1 MGVGFGKHGVSL
13 SLELSYIAPVTGFRQ
28 MTVTHSAP
36 FGVPARR
43 GYVGQM
49 TRRRI
54 PTEIKKLTGNRSKKP
69 LNQAEPK
76 PTLAAAPPPP
86 PDYLD
91 EVGGAEWNRLAR
103 PLWLNALLG
112 AEDVVVFSAY
122 CEAFSDW
129 MRYNGMIEEQARRE
143 RKLATAKLAVDAT
156 ETRMESDFGG
166 MIVAT
171 TNGNWI
177 QNPLVNLRNVA
188 RRECIKFGMELGLT
202 PCSRSKINVPRGSNL
217 PGADAA
223 RATVSGAD
231 FLNRGPRDNVVPLK
245 A

>member
-1 MGVGFGKHGVSL
+1 MPRPRL
-13 SLELSYIAPVTGFRQ
+13 
-28 MTVTHSAP
+28 
-36 FGVPARR
+36 
-43 GYVGQM
+43 
-49 TRRRI
+49 

-69 LNQAEPK
+69 LNKAEPK

-91 EVGGAEWNRLAR
+91 EVGAAEWNRLAR

-112 AEDVVVFSAY
+112 AEDVVVFAAY

-129 MRYNGMIEEQARRE
+129 QRYNEMIAEQGRRE
-143 RKLATAKLAVDAT
+143 RAARDAKMAFDFKGGT
-156 ETRMESDFGG
+156 MESDFGG
-166 MIVAT
+166 MVIAT
-171 TNGNWI
+171 TNGNWV
-177 QNPLVNLRNVA
+177 QNPVMGLRNVA
-188 RRECIKFGMELGLT
+188 RRECIKFGTELGLT

-217 PGADAA
+217 PGAETPRAA
-223 RATVSGAD
+223 ASGAD

>member
-1 MGVGFGKHGVSL
+1 
-13 SLELSYIAPVTGFRQ
+13 
-28 MTVTHSAP
+28 
-36 FGVPARR
+36 
-43 GYVGQM
+43 M
-49 TRRRI
+49 TRRTV

-69 LNQAEPK
+69 LNKAEPK

-91 EVGGAEWNRLAR
+91 EVGAAEWNRLAR

-112 AEDVVVFSAY
+112 AEDVVVFAAY

-129 MRYNGMIEEQARRE
+129 QRYNEMIAEQGRRE
-143 RKLATAKLAVDAT
+143 RAARDAKMAFDFKGGA
-156 ETRMESDFGG
+156 MESDFGG
-166 MIVAT
+166 MVIAT
-171 TNGNWI
+171 TNGNWV
-177 QNPLVNLRNVA
+177 QNPVMGLRNVA
-188 RRECIKFGMELGLT
+188 RRECIKFGTELGLT

-217 PGADAA
+217 PGAEAPRAA
-223 RATVSGAD
+223 ASGAD

>member
-1 MGVGFGKHGVSL
+1 
-13 SLELSYIAPVTGFRQ
+13 
-28 MTVTHSAP
+28 
-36 FGVPARR
+36 
-43 GYVGQM
+43 M
-49 TRRRI
+49 TRRRL

-69 LNQAEPK
+69 LNEAEPK

-91 EVGGAEWNRLAR
+91 AIGAAEWNRLAR

-143 RKLATAKLAVDAT
+143 RKARESKLAFDFSGGA
-156 ETRMESDFGG
+156 MESDFGG
-166 MIVAT
+166 MVIAT
-171 TNGNWI
+171 TNGNWV
-177 QNPLVNLRNVA
+177 QNPVMGLRNVA
-188 RRECIKFGMELGLT
+188 RRECIKFGTELGLT
-202 PCSRSKINVPRGSNL
+202 PCSRAKINVPRGSNL
-217 PGADAA
+217 PGADPVKPAA
-223 RATVSGAD
+223 SGAD